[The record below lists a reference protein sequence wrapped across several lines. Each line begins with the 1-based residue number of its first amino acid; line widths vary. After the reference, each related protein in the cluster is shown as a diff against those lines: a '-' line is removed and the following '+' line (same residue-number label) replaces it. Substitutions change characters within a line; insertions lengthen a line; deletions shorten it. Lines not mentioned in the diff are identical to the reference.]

1 MGGWRKAPGGQGR
14 APRLRV
20 SLTTAPAPPGLL
32 SASPLFGSSFFFVQS
47 CSNVAVPAP
56 CILAVNQNGLSFL
69 STETHVSGLTWPCIP
84 PPQETSLPPAGLWAR
99 PLPRPHLPGGAGVR
113 VKGGETLNSQGGPRP
128 PWLRGGAGL
137 QRQELFVPVLEAGRP
152 GLGSWLRARRQPP
165 CRPHRPRLWGPCSRS
180 PSWHEPWF
188 QPGTSAKACS
198 AVAFWELG
206 GAFDVGTGVTIQ
218 STTKRTAPPF

>member
-84 PPQETSLPPAGLWAR
+84 PPQETSLPPARLWAR

-113 VKGGETLNSQGGPRP
+113 VKGGETLNSQGGPRW

-165 CRPHRPRLWGPCSRS
+165 CRPHRPRLHVHVPGVRAPAAPLGMSPGSNQAPRQRPALQS
-180 PSWHEPWF
+180 PSGSW
-188 QPGTSAKACS
+188 
-198 AVAFWELG
+198 
-206 GAFDVGTGVTIQ
+206 VGP
-218 STTKRTAPPF
+218 STWGRGSPFSL